1 MVMPKSQK
9 KGLVVKELADETLVY
24 DLKRHRAYC
33 LNRAASL
40 VWNACDGHTSVS
52 QIAATLQ
59 GDMDLAAAE
68 SVVWLALKRL
78 SSAQLLE
85 PDAPVAA
92 LARRYTRRQV
102 LIAVGAIALV
112 PIVLSVPAPAAA
124 QAASCVDSCVG
135 MPQLTPCPSPQC
147 NKICCGPTGP
157 SADQCKPNIGQC

>member
-59 GDMDLAAAE
+59 GDMDLAASE

-78 SSAQLLE
+78 SSARLLE
-85 PDAPVAA
+85 PDAPVAT
-92 LARRYTRRQV
+92 LARQYTRRQV
-102 LIAVGAIALV
+102 LITVGAVALI
-112 PIVLSVPAPAAA
+112 PIVLSIVAPTAA
-124 QAASCVDSCVG
+124 QAATCATSCVG
-135 MPQLTPCPSPQC
+135 LPQGTPCNPTVC
-147 NKICCGPTGP
+147 NKICCGPSGP
-157 SADQCKPNIGQC
+157 NANLCKANLGQC